1 MAIYIK
7 FPGITGQTQVEGHK
21 GELEVMSFS
30 FGAQISVTN
39 TATNKTRTLDKPSF
53 SDIIL
58 SRYCDSATPQLL
70 QKLTLGEVF
79 KGETIISFTREDSG
93 TLLDLIT
100 IKLTDTVLSSLQASS
115 GGDPPSE
122 SLSLNYSKIEIA
134 YKQQK
139 KEGGP
144 DGVAPFVWDCATN
157 TASAA

>member
-21 GELEVMSFS
+21 DELEVSSFS
-30 FGAQISVTN
+30 FGAQISVTSI
-39 TATNKTRTLDKPSF
+39 TTNKTRTLDKPNF
-53 SDIIL
+53 SDISL

-70 QKLTLGEVF
+70 QKLASGEVF
-79 KGETIISFTREDSG
+79 KGETIISFTREDNG
-93 TLLDLIT
+93 ALLDLIVM
-100 IKLTDTVLSSLQASS
+100 KLTDAILSSLQLSS

-144 DGVAPFVWDCATN
+144 DGVAPFVWNVATN
-157 TASAA
+157 TAS